1 MPTITRVI
9 DRIKNPTLRKLAW
22 FALLWLGSVLV
33 VGIFAYALRSL
44 LKMTF

>member
-1 MPTITRVI
+1 MRIITRGI

-22 FALLWLGSVLV
+22 FAMLWLGSVLV
-33 VGIFAYALRSL
+33 VGIFAYTLRSL